1 MRRRRSSASAFA
13 VVESRRS
20 LRRSYPW
27 RCSSGSCR
35 VACRRSSNSVGQ
47 RLQDGG
53 HWPPEGLL
61 AHVCFGSSGNLRV
74 SEVWESREQ
83 QEQFAQHLM
92 PVLQEVGV
100 DVSGEP
106 EILDVEGYF
115 MRDASSQAGD

>member
-1 MRRRRSSASAFA
+1 MAMLIRFT
-13 VVESRRS
+13 
-20 LRRSYPW
+20 P
-27 RCSSGSCR
+27 SGMTSEQYT
-35 VACRRSSNSVGQ
+35 SIGQ
-47 RLQDGG
+47 TLQENG

-61 AHVCFGSSGNLRV
+61 AHVCFGSSGNLVV

-83 QEQFAQHLM
+83 QEQFAQHLL
-92 PVLQEVGV
+92 PVLQAAGV